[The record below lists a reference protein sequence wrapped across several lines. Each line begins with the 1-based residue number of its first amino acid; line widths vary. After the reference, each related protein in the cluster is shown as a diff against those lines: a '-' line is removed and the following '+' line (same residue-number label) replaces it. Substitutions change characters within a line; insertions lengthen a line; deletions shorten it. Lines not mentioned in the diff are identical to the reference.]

1 MEVRLSKNQKVIV
14 NHSKDIYLIMRQILR
29 RENKIGQGQEHFWM
43 VGLNQANKILY
54 IELIALGSSNMANI
68 KPREA
73 FRMAIYKLAVRAI
86 MVHNHPSGDVT
97 PSENDQDLTD
107 HFIQVG
113 KFLKVEVV
121 DHLVIGDEDYRSLAD
136 LGLFEK
142 LQESKRWVLPYLLEK
157 RARKEGR
164 EEGIQLGEKQ
174 GKRIGRKEGLEE
186 GSKAKA
192 VEIAK
197 AMKREGI
204 GMETIARTSG
214 LSNEEIEKL

>member
-14 NHSKDIYLIMRQILR
+14 NHSKDIYLLMRQILR

-157 RARKEGR
+157 RARKEGK

>member
-14 NHSKDIYLIMRQILR
+14 NHSRDIYLIMRQILR
-29 RENKIGQGQEHFWM
+29 RENKIGRSQEHFWM

-54 IELIALGSSNMANI
+54 IELVALGSSNMANI

-97 PSENDQDLTD
+97 PSEEDQDLTD
-107 HFIQVG
+107 HFIQAG

-121 DHLVIGDEDYRSLAD
+121 DHLIISDEDYRSLAD
-136 LGLFEK
+136 SGLFEK

-157 RARKEGR
+157 RARKEGK
-164 EEGIQLGEKQ
+164 EEGMQIGERR
-174 GKRIGRKEGLEE
+174 GKKIGKEEGLKE
-186 GSKAKA
+186 KA
-192 VEIAK
+192 VEMARV
-197 AMKREGI
+197 MKRDER
-204 GMETIARTSG
+204 TI
-214 LSNEEIEKL
+214 EEIRKYTQLSIAEIKEL